1 MNTSTLSQGGR
12 IVIPKKY
19 REKLGMSEGDEVVW
33 TEIDGQIVLTSRLR
47 QIQRAQTLCARLFE
61 GQAQRSL
68 VDELIA
74 ERRTEAA
81 RDDDIVGS
89 VGVKA

>member
-19 REKLGMSEGDEVVW
+19 REKLGISEGDEVVW

-47 QIQRAQTLCARLFE
+47 QIQRAQALCARLFE

-74 ERRTEAA
+74 ERRTEVA
-81 RDDDIVGS
+81 RDDDEVGS
-89 VGVKA
+89 VKP